1 MHSNRVPPSATFA
14 WGNVSEDFALFRTL
28 SAEQRRIAFGAMTR
42 RDLVRGELLVEQGGA
57 SDALFLVLHG
67 ALAVYRTS
75 HPEPIAE
82 LRAGE
87 LVGEIGFF
95 ANIPRTANVIA
106 IRDTSVLVLTRAAY
120 TTLARET
127 PEIVEA
133 LLAALARRFA
143 TETARLLPLRASP
156 KARTVALI
164 SGGREPVPAAFEH
177 RLREGLAAA
186 GAEIV
191 DLARVQA
198 MFPGRALDASEVAD
212 WLNRIEYDA
221 PLVAYFGGPDASD
234 WARKTIRQADLVVF
248 ACRGHAPTPDLTEIE
263 RFACGV
269 HPASTRRLVRV
280 HDVRRHEVSG
290 TAAWLARL
298 PCFMHHHVA
307 LEDQLDIDSLVRFL
321 CGRAVGFVAGGGGSL
336 GTANV
341 GVYKAFRERGAM
353 FDIFVGTSVG
363 SAMAAGFAKN
373 YDAEHLERGTHEIFV
388 SSRSFRRPTWPRYA
402 LLDHK
407 AFDAALADQYGHN
420 CRIEDCWRPFAAV
433 ATNLSTHNLELI
445 RTGLLWQA
453 VRASS
458 AIPGLLPPFY
468 TRDGSMLVD
477 GCLVDNVPLAQM
489 HQMKSGPNLVVHF
502 GDPATEMFDVDYA
515 ALPGRLELLASLLTP
530 FRKKLLPAAPSAVN
544 VLWRSLVAHQRYDT
558 LPTTPLDMVM
568 RPPTPDGIDV
578 TDFDRHQEIFES
590 SYRWARETIAAS
602 EAAHHPAIAA
612 IVASA
617 NGADRATEMVADRGA
632 DRATATAPVSQQA
645 RVG

>member
-248 ACRGHAPTPDLTEIE
+248 ACRGHAPAPDLTEIE

-336 GTANV
+336 GTAHV
-341 GVYKAFRERGAM
+341 GVYKAFRERGAT

-617 NGADRATEMVADRGA
+617 NGADSATEMVADRGA

>member
-1 MHSNRVPPSATFA
+1 M
-14 WGNVSEDFALFRTL
+14 SEDFALFRTL
-28 SAEQRRIAFGAMTR
+28 SAEQRLIAFGAMTR

-221 PLVAYFGGPDASD
+221 PLVAYFGGPDASE

-263 RFACGV
+263 RFACAV

-336 GTANV
+336 GTAHV

-420 CRIEDCWRPFAAV
+420 CRIEDCWRPFAAI
-433 ATNLSTHNLELI
+433 ATNLSTHSLELI

-602 EAAHHPAIAA
+602 EAAHNPAIAA

-617 NGADRATEMVADRGA
+617 NGADKGSDMVADKGA
-632 DRATATAPVSQQA
+632 DRATATAPVS
-645 RVG
+645 

>member
-1 MHSNRVPPSATFA
+1 M
-14 WGNVSEDFALFRTL
+14 SEDFALFRTL
-28 SAEQRRIAFGAMTR
+28 SAEQRLIAFGAMTR

-164 SGGREPVPAAFEH
+164 PGGREPVPAAFEH

-221 PLVAYFGGPDASD
+221 PLVAYFGGPDASE

-263 RFACGV
+263 RFACAV

-336 GTANV
+336 GTAHV

-433 ATNLSTHNLELI
+433 ATNLSTHSLELI
-445 RTGLLWQA
+445 RTGLLWHA

-602 EAAHHPAIAA
+602 EAVHNPAIAA
-612 IVASA
+612 IVTSA
-617 NGADRATEMVADRGA
+617 NGADKGSDMVADEGA
-632 DRATATAPVSQQA
+632 DRATATAPVSEQA